1 MKRTRL
7 LWATGLMATAIAAML
22 ALSTAGAALPLAQA
36 EQAPPPEPVFA
47 PLEIESPIQPLSPSQ
62 PTLALAV
69 RSDDIGG
76 TVSALFFDAQEQ
88 LVGRVTVDAHIG
100 AACSLVPGADYT
112 ARTDNGLEASFRLE
126 ENGSVTN
133 VTGGAWSDG
142 EVLHLSAQPRGAVT
156 VLVGVGT
163 LGEGEF
169 WRFTLRGGE
178 FTQTVSVGREDGE
191 TQRRLVFSNLDM
203 GTYMLLCPN
212 GQSRE
217 ITLTPIQN
225 AVSIGLE

>member
-7 LWATGLMATAIAAML
+7 LWATGLMATAMAAML
-22 ALSTAGAALPLAQA
+22 ALSTAGAALPLARA
-36 EQAPPPEPVFA
+36 EQDIPPEPVFA
-47 PLEIESPIQPLSPSQ
+47 PLEIETPIQPLPPSQ
-62 PTLALAV
+62 PTLALAI

-76 TVSALFFDAQEQ
+76 AISVSFFDAQEQ
-88 LVGRVTVDAHIG
+88 LVERVTVDGYVG

-112 ARTDNGLEASFRLE
+112 ARTGNGLEASFRLE

-142 EVLHLSAQPRGAVT
+142 EVLHFSAQPRGTVT
-156 VLVGVGT
+156 VLVGVGA

-169 WRFTLRGGE
+169 WRFTLQGGE

-191 TQRRLVFSNLDM
+191 TQRKLVFSDLDM
-203 GTYMLLCPN
+203 GTYTLLCPD
-212 GQSRE
+212 GQARE
-217 ITLTPIQN
+217 ITLTPVQN